1 MLDGALDSLRLMLSA
16 EEGARSLLEA
26 EGAIDRLVAL
36 IGRPGGGQK
45 QTASA
50 LQIMARLVLI
60 SDKPLVESALARAN
74 RFRGARVGTTLVDLL
89 KDERG
94 ELQTCVDA
102 MTLINALVATT
113 PDKRALV
120 SELVS
125 GGLDIALAR
134 LEERVGATPQLVAM
148 GGGGTGQ
155 LSKQVSAFMQLK
167 REMEASGRDSAS
179 APAPAPSPTKKPSM
193 LERAGSFFSGK
204 EAAPAAA
211 PPPDAAAARAAS
223 DDAAVARAAGN
234 RQHARWRPAPPPP
247 APPPAP
253 PPPPPPPP
261 PGAPAAPKGPQLR
274 MVHWTKV
281 AATKLGQSVWEDA
294 DLLAGAGRMHDD
306 LEAELRTLFEVKA
319 APKPSGGAASAAPRK
334 SSVSGAAGAAAA
346 GGGKVQL
353 LDLKRSNQVNI
364 ALARFR
370 SVAGPSEVAAAVAR
384 MDEKVITADDISR
397 LQACAPTAEEIELL
411 RRYIDGTDAAEGL
424 ESAERFLV
432 EMGRVPSLPKLLS
445 SWATKLS
452 FEGRRA
458 DASEQLGGLERA
470 AACARASPT
479 LRTLL
484 GIILSFGNVL
494 NAASAR
500 GGARGF
506 RSDVLLKL
514 GETKTTAGASD
525 KCPSGRVSNRDTAH
539 EPTAHPAPSRCRY
552 PEQTSLLHV
561 VARHAAA
568 REPDV
573 HKALKAELQP
583 LELSSALTIE
593 GISTE
598 VAALRREID
607 AAAAELPNHGAGAPF
622 ATMMGPFLAGAGA
635 AQEALVA
642 RPREPQGVVRR
653 ARRLPGR
660 DVRRGGARGDA
671 RPHPLV
677 RRIVPQG
684 VPRQRAR
691 RAPAEEEG
699 GGGGAP
705 QRNGE
710 GRRRCRRRR
719 PPPLDPDAARPAAGA
734 EPLHAPDRRVAQARR
749 GGADGAPPRQHQG
762 RAQLDPQ
769 GRRRRAPPERDGA
782 VRQCGRHF

>member
-1 MLDGALDSLRLMLSA
+1 MGHLQLDRAPTVAVMPVGLLAEDVYGTAPELALDDGADEDVVPELQNALALGGTLTGAIVGTLANPNPSTMGTLKNTLQRGRLDISEFVDSEGPAALLDIVDEVASKPKMSWLDEEVRDGAQFRRNGAQFGAILRNSSDARRALSQVLDGALDSLRLMLSA

-211 PPPDAAAARAAS
+211 DAPTPPPLAPPPMTPPSLAPPAIGS
-223 DDAAVARAAGN
+223 TPGGG
-234 RQHARWRPAPPPP
+234 PAPPPP
-247 APPPAP
+247 APPPRRRRRRRRRRRARRL
-253 PPPPPPPP
+253 
-261 PGAPAAPKGPQLR
+261 APKGPQLR
-274 MVHWTKV
+274 MVHWTKWRRRSSGSRCGKMPTSSRAPAV
-281 AATKLGQSVWEDA
+281 CTTTSRRSSA
-294 DLLAGAGRMHDD
+294 
-306 LEAELRTLFEVKA
+306 TLFEVKA
-319 APKPSGGAASAAPRK
+319 APKLSGGAASAAPRK

-470 AACARASPT
+470 AACVRASPT

-525 KCPSGRVSNRDTAH
+525 KCASGRVSNRDTAH
-539 EPTAHPAPSRCRY
+539 EPTAHPAP
-552 PEQTSLLHV
+552 P
-561 VARHAAA
+561 
-568 REPDV
+568 
-573 HKALKAELQP
+573 
-583 LELSSALTIE
+583 
-593 GISTE
+593 
-598 VAALRREID
+598 
-607 AAAAELPNHGAGAPF
+607 
-622 ATMMGPFLAGAGA
+622 ATGT
-635 AQEALVA
+635 
-642 RPREPQGVVRR
+642 RS
-653 ARRLPGR
+653 
-660 DVRRGGARGDA
+660 
-671 RPHPLV
+671 
-677 RRIVPQG
+677 
-684 VPRQRAR
+684 
-691 RAPAEEEG
+691 
-699 GGGGAP
+699 
-705 QRNGE
+705 
-710 GRRRCRRRR
+710 RR
-719 PPPLDPDAARPAAGA
+719 PCCTSS
-734 EPLHAPDRRVAQARR
+734 R
-749 GGADGAPPRQHQG
+749 GT
-762 RAQLDPQ
+762 
-769 GRRRRAPPERDGA
+769 RRRASPTSTSRSRRSSSRSSSRA
-782 VRQCGRHF
+782 R

>member
-1 MLDGALDSLRLMLSA
+1 
-16 EEGARSLLEA
+16 
-26 EGAIDRLVAL
+26 
-36 IGRPGGGQK
+36 
-45 QTASA
+45 
-50 LQIMARLVLI
+50 
-60 SDKPLVESALARAN
+60 
-74 RFRGARVGTTLVDLL
+74 
-89 KDERG
+89 
-94 ELQTCVDA
+94 

-167 REMEASGRDSAS
+167 REMEASGRDAAAS

-211 PPPDAAAARAAS
+211 PPPTPPPLAPPPMTPPSLAPPAIGS
-223 DDAAVARAAGN
+223 TPGGG
-234 RQHARWRPAPPPP
+234 PAPPPP

-319 APKPSGGAASAAPRK
+319 APKPSGGGAASAAPRK

-470 AACARASPT
+470 AACVRASPT

-525 KCPSGRVSNRDTAH
+525 KYPSGRVSNRDTAH
-539 EPTAHPAPSRCRY
+539 EPTAHPATP
-552 PEQTSLLHV
+552 
-561 VARHAAA
+561 
-568 REPDV
+568 
-573 HKALKAELQP
+573 
-583 LELSSALTIE
+583 
-593 GISTE
+593 
-598 VAALRREID
+598 
-607 AAAAELPNHGAGAPF
+607 
-622 ATMMGPFLAGAGA
+622 
-635 AQEALVA
+635 
-642 RPREPQGVVRR
+642 
-653 ARRLPGR
+653 
-660 DVRRGGARGDA
+660 
-671 RPHPLV
+671 
-677 RRIVPQG
+677 
-684 VPRQRAR
+684 
-691 RAPAEEEG
+691 
-699 GGGGAP
+699 
-705 QRNGE
+705 
-710 GRRRCRRRR
+710 
-719 PPPLDPDAARPAAGA
+719 PAAGTRS
-734 EPLHAPDRRVAQARR
+734 RRPCCTSSR
-749 GGADGAPPRQHQG
+749 GT
-762 RAQLDPQ
+762 
-769 GRRRRAPPERDGA
+769 RRRASPTST
-782 VRQCGRHF
+782 RHSRRSSSRSSSRAR